1 MELKSLKLSFLK
13 YCETKKFEKN
23 KNQVEIIE
31 ILSTFYKKKK
41 LFKFNFKKNE
51 KKCFYLFGNI
61 GVGKTMVLDFFFN
74 KLDKEN

>member
-31 ILSTFYKKKK
+31 ILSTFYKRKK
-41 LFKFNFKKNE
+41 
-51 KKCFYLFGNI
+51 I
-61 GVGKTMVLDFFFN
+61 I
-74 KLDKEN
+74 